1 MIDDFLEQ
9 ANRLAVLGALKP
21 RQIDLRRAIS
31 AAYYAVFHSFCQ
43 NCAYTLV
50 GTSKRNRPNRAW
62 QHVYRGLD
70 HGAARSACEAAR
82 NIGFPQLIK
91 DCADTFVELQ
101 KQRHDCDYDPNIR
114 VSRLEALA
122 VVKRA
127 TEAVRNLRNSPFN
140 DRKAFA
146 VQVLVKKR

>member
-1 MIDDFLEQ
+1 MVDDFLEQ
-9 ANRLAVLGALKP
+9 AIRLANMSALKP

-43 NCAYTLV
+43 NCADTLV
-50 GTSKRNRPNRAW
+50 GTSKRKRPNRAW
-62 QHVYRGLD
+62 QQVYRGLD

-82 NIGFPQLIK
+82 NIGFPQQIK
-91 DCADTFVELQ
+91 DCADTFIELQ

-114 VSRLEALA
+114 VSRFEALA

-127 TEAVRNLRNSPFN
+127 REAVKNLRKSTFN

-146 VQVLVKKR
+146 VQVPFKKR